1 MKKIGITGG
10 VGSGKSK
17 VLEYLESIPGAA
29 VYQADLIAREL
40 QMPGQ
45 TCYEAIVEHFG
56 NEILAE
62 DKTIN
67 RKRLG
72 EVVFQNNTELQIL
85 NGLVHPAVNKK
96 IEDLIQEESLNG
108 TEVFVL
114 EAALLTEEFYRRI
127 LDEIWYIYTKE
138 SVRRARLKASRN
150 YTDEKITSM
159 IKSQPSEEMF
169 RAFCDRTL
177 DNTGDFEKTI
187 EQIDD
192 LLRNSGKQE

>member
-45 TCYEAIVEHFG
+45 TCYEAIVEYFG

-127 LDEIWYIYTKE
+127 LDEIWYIYTEE